1 MLTYSFR
8 CDAACPIMHC
18 IMTQGGFMQ
27 RRCVMASVTLSA
39 RKDYAVGSVP
49 AIPAVPKKRFLA
61 RLYDAIVA
69 A

>member
-1 MLTYSFR
+1 
-8 CDAACPIMHC
+8 
-18 IMTQGGFMQ
+18 
-27 RRCVMASVTLSA
+27 MASVTLSA

-69 A
+69 AQTAKAERALDHYLRRTGQEPRA